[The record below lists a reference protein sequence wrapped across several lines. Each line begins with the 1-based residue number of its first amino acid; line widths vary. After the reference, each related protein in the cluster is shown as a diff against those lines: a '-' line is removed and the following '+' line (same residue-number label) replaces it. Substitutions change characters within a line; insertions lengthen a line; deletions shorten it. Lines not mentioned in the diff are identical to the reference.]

1 MLEQAWAT
9 IANNSIFVA
18 SITVAFFTIK
28 GLLWLAI
35 PYMVIRWRGYAT
47 RRNRNE
53 VVKSEQASI

>member
-1 MLEQAWAT
+1 MLEQAWAA

-35 PYMVIRWRGYAT
+35 PYMVMRW
-47 RRNRNE
+47 
-53 VVKSEQASI
+53 

>member
-1 MLEQAWAT
+1 MIEQAWAA

-35 PYMVIRWRGYAT
+35 PYMAIRWRGYAM
-47 RRNRNE
+47 RRNRGSGVE
-53 VVKSEQASI
+53 SEQASI